1 MPCLRSPH
9 SWRFS
14 RSKLHKQRL
23 VFFWRMRHDLEAH
36 DLVSFTAELGADPA
50 IATGTICL
58 EPDRVL
64 VSGDGIDLAAKA
76 RHPETMDYVRAG
88 DGKLDLLAGGNV
100 QHLFARRARIGIAER
115 PHPAFAYRLDP
126 KRGGGTGMANQPF
139 A

>member
-14 RSKLHKQRL
+14 CSKLHKQRL
-23 VFFWRMRHDLEAH
+23 VFFRRMRNDLEAH
-36 DLVSFTAELGADPA
+36 DLVPFAAELCADSA
-50 IATGTICL
+50 IATWPICL

-64 VSGDGIDLAAKA
+64 VTGDRIDLAAKA

-88 DGKLDLLAGGNV
+88 DDKLDLFAGRNV
-100 QHLFARRARIGIAER
+100 QHLFAGRFRLGIAER
-115 PHPAFAYRLDP
+115 PHPALAYRLDP

-139 A
+139 P